1 MTETADA
8 VVVGGGVNGVS
19 IAYALAARGV
29 RRVVLCEKAALASG
43 ASGYSSA
50 LVRMHYT
57 NEWDA
62 RLAFAS
68 FPVFRSWTEIMGGP
82 SVFTHTGFVNVVA
95 PPYAEA
101 LRRNVEMLRAIG
113 IDTVALSPADLHDL
127 QPFANV
133 EDLGAAAWEP
143 ASGYADPAA
152 TVEGFRRRAQDLGAE
167 ARQWTGVTRILRR
180 ESRVLGVETVAG
192 RIDAGA
198 VVVAAGA
205 WAPRLCREI
214 GLDIPAR
221 VKGLDTVQVT
231 RPAALTD
238 PHMIFIDNVQGSY
251 FRPESG
257 IRTIVGV
264 PCQEWDLDPDGPA
277 VLAPGAAAVGAQIL
291 THRIPALEGATLAR
305 GYRAFRS
312 LQPGSP
318 RDPGARGRH
327 RRPVSRHRVQR
338 LRLQDRARG
347 GRVHGRADPRRPGED
362 GGHRAVQLAAVRRGA
377 LAGRP
382 VPVRPAA
389 GSCRTRLTCP
399 EGPSTLTE
407 PTYRA
412 GRPTCS
418 SAW

>member
-1 MTETADA
+1 MTETADV

-29 RRVVLCEKAALASG
+29 PRVVLCEKAALASG
-43 ASGYSSA
+43 ASGFSSA

-68 FPVFRSWTEIMGGP
+68 YPVFRNWTEIMGGP

-95 PPYAEA
+95 PQYADA

-113 IDTVALSPADLHDL
+113 IDTVALSPNELHDL

-133 EDLGAAAWEP
+133 EDLGAAAFEP

-152 TVEGFRRRAQDLGAE
+152 TVEGFRRRAQDLGAQV
-167 ARQWTGVTRILRR
+167 RQWTGVTRILRR
-180 ESRVLGVETVAG
+180 ESRVHGVETVSG

-231 RPAALTD
+231 RPATLAD
-238 PHMIFIDNVQGSY
+238 PHMVFIDNVQGSY

-264 PCQEWDLDPDGPA
+264 PCNEWDLDPDGPA

-305 GYRAFRS
+305 GYRAFDCYS
-312 LQPGSP
+312 
-318 RDPGARGRH
+318 RDRH
-327 RRPVSRHRVQR
+327 AI
-338 LRLQDRARG
+338 L
-347 GRVHGRADPRRPGED
+347 GRVDGIDGLYLATAFSGSGFKIAPAVGVCMAELMLDGRAKTVDIEAFSLRRFAE
-362 GGHRAVQLAAVRRGA
+362 
-377 LAGRP
+377 GR
-382 VPVRPAA
+382 
-389 GSCRTRLTCP
+389 SP
-399 EGPSTLTE
+399 EGPYPYAVRKDHAE
-407 PTYRA
+407 RD
-412 GRPTCS
+412 
-418 SAW
+418 